1 MKNKKSDNSTLL
13 HRIKSI
19 LANHDLSQIKDGF
32 MTDITDRHYAE
43 RIGLT
48 TPASTWTTMMDL
60 MAHYWGY
67 IDGSINQVQHFQEKF
82 IFFIESL
89 EKKSILLREIVKA
102 YENKLAQDDFFENNK
117 QRTFHLHNG
126 KVQLINLKSKKSID
140 VSDELL
146 SIIYRSSSFKHKE
159 HYLNVEKE
167 SIKTLKEA
175 SEIIGEN
182 WSFLLILDSI
192 DTEVDGRNL
201 GRVPVLQIAT
211 TKMDGG
217 FMYDEE
223 TNMAVIGL
231 PLTFNRLFEVVN
243 NLGSESNEVYHVP
256 QLQHIKQMLASHFM
270 KEELEKTL
278 PNKEANQPAI
288 KRAAV
293 KI

>member
-1 MKNKKSDNSTLL
+1 MKNKKADKSTLL

-19 LANHDLSQIKDGF
+19 LANHDLSQIKEGF
-32 MTDITDRHYAE
+32 MTDITDRNYAE
-43 RIGLT
+43 KIGLT

-67 IDGSINQVQHFQEKF
+67 IDGSITQEQHYQEKF
-82 IFFIESL
+82 ISFIESL

-102 YENKLAQDDFFENNK
+102 HENKLAQDDFFEKNQ
-117 QRTFHLHNG
+117 QRTFHIHNG
-126 KVQLINLKSKKSID
+126 NVQLINLKSKKSMD
-140 VSDELL
+140 ASDELL
-146 SIIYRSSSFKHKE
+146 GMLYKSSSFKHKE

-175 SEIIGEN
+175 SEIIGGN
-182 WSFLLILDSI
+182 WSFILTLNSI
-192 DTEVDGRNL
+192 EAEFNERKL

-278 PNKEANQPAI
+278 PNKEANQPVI
-288 KRAAV
+288 KRTAV

>member
-1 MKNKKSDNSTLL
+1 
-13 HRIKSI
+13 
-19 LANHDLSQIKDGF
+19 

-43 RIGLT
+43 KIGLT
-48 TPASTWTTMMDL
+48 TPTSTWTIMMDL

-146 SIIYRSSSFKHKE
+146 STIYRSGSFKHKE
-159 HYLNVEKE
+159 HYLGVEKE

-243 NLGSESNEVYHVP
+243 NLGSESNEVYHAP
-256 QLQHIKQMLASHFM
+256 QLQHIKQML
-270 KEELEKTL
+270 
-278 PNKEANQPAI
+278 
-288 KRAAV
+288 
-293 KI
+293 